1 MKKLFLPSLV
11 TVIFGLFSTSVT
23 SAADCRI
30 NFALSSNGSIASQ
43 RDDPFGLPPA
53 YGNDGNI
60 VNTTVFAHTGNADNE
75 WWEVNLGAAH
85 PIKEVRIW
93 LRSDSAGFVSRDTNL
108 RLVVYDNASH
118 STELFSQF
126 LDGSGIPLPYRNID
140 VVLPSVVS
148 GRVVRVEHPVGVSDY
163 LVINELQVFSE
174 AIQEVNLALAGTAS
188 QSSTFSTYPANRAN
202 DGVNVGLVG
211 DGVTSSTAHT
221 GGTEE
226 PLLPWWQVDL
236 GAMQPISV
244 IRVFTGA
251 NTAQSRND
259 DLAVVVMDNLGGTV
273 SSNYNA
279 VHPSVGTLPGHDFP
293 ANKQY
298 LLYSFNPPLN
308 GQIVQVAHTTTSAQ
322 YLVLSEV

>member
-60 VNTTVFAHTGNADNE
+60 VANTTFAHTGNADNE

-93 LRSDSAGFVSRDTNL
+93 LRSDSASFTSRDANL

-118 STELFSQF
+118 TTELYSQF

-148 GRVVRVEHPVGVSDY
+148 GQVVRVEHPVGVSDY

-174 AIQEVNLALAGTAS
+174 TVEEVNLALAGAAS
-188 QSSTFSTYPANRAN
+188 QSSTYNYNGPMSANRAN
-202 DGVNVGLVG
+202 DGINVGLVG
-211 DGVTSSTAHT
+211 
-221 GGTEE
+221 
-226 PLLPWWQVDL
+226 
-236 GAMQPISV
+236 
-244 IRVFTGA
+244 
-251 NTAQSRND
+251 
-259 DLAVVVMDNLGGTV
+259 
-273 SSNYNA
+273 
-279 VHPSVGTLPGHDFP
+279 
-293 ANKQY
+293 
-298 LLYSFNPPLN
+298 
-308 GQIVQVAHTTTSAQ
+308 
-322 YLVLSEV
+322 